1 MELSL
6 SALMEKNRTFIPV
19 SKPKMNE
26 HNVGLILVG
35 VSRTLIQ
42 ILQSIH
48 SSTLC
53 WYYIS
58 HLFAGLETF
67 IQEYID
73 QKNKEITEFN
83 NEVRNSAGQ
92 FVDLFAWTRHKKS
105 TMCSQRVDV
114 CDGRW
119 RSVLIFVVFVK
130 MKSEIFLKD

>member
-6 SALMEKNRTFIPV
+6 SALMEKNRTFIQV
-19 SKPKMNE
+19 SKPKINE

-35 VSRTLIQ
+35 VSRTLVQ
-42 ILQSIH
+42 ILQFIH
-48 SSTLC
+48 SSTRSVLRLP
-53 WYYIS
+53 YIS

-73 QKNKEITEFN
+73 EKNKEITEFN

-119 RSVLIFVVFVK
+119 RSMLILL
-130 MKSEIFLKD
+130 FLFKWRVWYF

>member
-6 SALMEKNRTFIPV
+6 SALMEKNRTFIQV
-19 SKPKMNE
+19 SKPKINE

-35 VSRTLIQ
+35 VSRTLVQ

-53 WYYIS
+53 WDYIS

-92 FVDLFAWTRHKKS
+92 FVDLFAWTHHKK
-105 TMCSQRVDV
+105 
-114 CDGRW
+114 
-119 RSVLIFVVFVK
+119 IYHVFPESGCLWWK
-130 MKSEIFLKD
+130 MEICPDFCCFC